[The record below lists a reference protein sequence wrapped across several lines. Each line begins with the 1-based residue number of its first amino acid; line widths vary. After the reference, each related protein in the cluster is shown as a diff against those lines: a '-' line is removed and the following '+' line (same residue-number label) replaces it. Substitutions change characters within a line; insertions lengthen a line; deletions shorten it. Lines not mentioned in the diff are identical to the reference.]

1 MVDMGAAVLCRA
13 GWPARPRRWRST
25 IGRSGARRACQAARS
40 ARRDHWA
47 NSTARAL
54 PSAAEAALFGFFS
67 WPPALRAALPVLAAH
82 QPGMLFGAEAV
93 RPRGLE

>member
-1 MVDMGAAVLCRA
+1 MAGQATALALYDRPVRREAGLSGSAFSQAGPLGEFHGA
-13 GWPARPRRWRST
+13 S
-25 IGRSGARRACQAARS
+25 
-40 ARRDHWA
+40 
-47 NSTARAL
+47 L
-54 PSAAEAALFGFFS
+54 PGAAEAALFGFFS